1 MGEGWY
7 LLSACSEMP
16 VEAASE
22 MMATSF
28 SPFMKEFFSAM
39 LMSFMASCSG
49 STLSRKAVH
58 MQSIAKV
65 CCPHGLL

>member
-1 MGEGWY
+1 MALAWRYEKH
-7 LLSACSEMP
+7 LLSACRDMP

-39 LMSFMASCSG
+39 LMSFMASCG
-49 STLSRKAVH
+49 SNTFT
-58 MQSIAKV
+58 
-65 CCPHGLL
+65 